1 MKVLDTEKIIFGRVY
16 RNNCGYE
23 LGVNFWGIYL
33 VNIRFQ
39 TEAKHLLSLMI
50 KSFVTKYLK
59 GWKGA
64 KRFLI

>member
-1 MKVLDTEKIIFGRVY
+1 MY
-16 RNNCGYE
+16 RNNCGYK
-23 LGVNFWGIYL
+23 LGVNLRGIYL

-59 GWKGA
+59 G
-64 KRFLI
+64 

>member
-1 MKVLDTEKIIFGRVY
+1 MY

-23 LGVNFWGIYL
+23 LGVNFCGVYL

-39 TEAKHLLSLMI
+39 TETKHLLGLII

-59 GWKGA
+59 G
-64 KRFLI
+64 

>member
-1 MKVLDTEKIIFGRVY
+1 MY

-23 LGVNFWGIYL
+23 LGVNIRGIYL

-39 TEAKHLLSLMI
+39 TETQHLLSLMI

-59 GWKGA
+59 G
-64 KRFLI
+64 